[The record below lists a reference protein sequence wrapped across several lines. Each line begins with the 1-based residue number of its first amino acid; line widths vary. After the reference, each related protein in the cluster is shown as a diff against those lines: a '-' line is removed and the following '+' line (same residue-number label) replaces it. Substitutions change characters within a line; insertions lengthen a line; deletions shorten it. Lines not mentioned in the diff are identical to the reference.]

1 MCHQFNGIH
10 ISNTLNKCKSSFNS
24 RLNNH
29 RKDFDNLKAVSACN
43 HFQILDQNF
52 IKHFKFTPQPW
63 NLTSAFGSVLVNANS
78 WFVVLF
84 VDTWFD
90 MLCLFL
96 LVCQS
101 RESVISNQMFCNN
114 CCSLFTSFWLLFIHI
129 AQKFLLSFNTKF
141 QAFSLKRHRYADSSQ
156 TKVCIILN
164 LKHFVSFIVVGILS
178 FYLDRK
184 GPLPATT
191 KRHGV
196 EFWSKPHY
204 VYKQSC
210 CLRDMNDRRSR
221 PPIRNHVSFI
231 GVTQPCVI
239 LGPGPENSAYTRRF
253 LYDCVIMSSF
263 PKDENCCCWC
273 EINIYIKINIYV
285 GKTVIFLP
293 FYSQQWYAVA
303 PFYWTIL

>member
-1 MCHQFNGIH
+1 MKTDKNDMKVEKNVSMHSHAFERPYKRQIVTDPKSCNASH

-63 NLTSAFGSVLVNANS
+63 NLTLAFGSILVNANS

-129 AQKFLLSFNTKF
+129 AQKF
-141 QAFSLKRHRYADSSQ
+141 
-156 TKVCIILN
+156 
-164 LKHFVSFIVVGILS
+164 
-178 FYLDRK
+178 
-184 GPLPATT
+184 
-191 KRHGV
+191 
-196 EFWSKPHY
+196 
-204 VYKQSC
+204 
-210 CLRDMNDRRSR
+210 
-221 PPIRNHVSFI
+221 
-231 GVTQPCVI
+231 
-239 LGPGPENSAYTRRF
+239 
-253 LYDCVIMSSF
+253 SSF
-263 PKDENCCCWC
+263 
-273 EINIYIKINIYV
+273 
-285 GKTVIFLP
+285 L
-293 FYSQQWYAVA
+293 
-303 PFYWTIL
+303 

>member
-63 NLTSAFGSVLVNANS
+63 NLTLSFGSVLVNANS

-129 AQKFLLSFNTKF
+129 AQKFLLSFNTKL

-210 CLRDMNDRRSR
+210 CLRDMNDKKQTSYKK
-221 PPIRNHVSFI
+221 
-231 GVTQPCVI
+231 PCFFYWCNTAMCDTWTWTWEFSLHKKIFVWLCYNVI
-239 LGPGPENSAYTRRF
+239 LSKGRKLLLLMWN
-253 LYDCVIMSSF
+253 
-263 PKDENCCCWC
+263 
-273 EINIYIKINIYV
+273 
-285 GKTVIFLP
+285 
-293 FYSQQWYAVA
+293 
-303 PFYWTIL
+303 

>member
-1 MCHQFNGIH
+1 MQTDKNDMKVEKSVSMHSHAFERPCKRQIVTDPKSCNASH

-63 NLTSAFGSVLVNANS
+63 NLTLSFGSVLVNANS

-114 CCSLFTSFWLLFIHI
+114 CCSLFTSFWFLFIHI
-129 AQKFLLSFNTKF
+129 AQKF
-141 QAFSLKRHRYADSSQ
+141 
-156 TKVCIILN
+156 
-164 LKHFVSFIVVGILS
+164 
-178 FYLDRK
+178 
-184 GPLPATT
+184 
-191 KRHGV
+191 
-196 EFWSKPHY
+196 
-204 VYKQSC
+204 
-210 CLRDMNDRRSR
+210 
-221 PPIRNHVSFI
+221 
-231 GVTQPCVI
+231 
-239 LGPGPENSAYTRRF
+239 
-253 LYDCVIMSSF
+253 SSF
-263 PKDENCCCWC
+263 
-273 EINIYIKINIYV
+273 
-285 GKTVIFLP
+285 L
-293 FYSQQWYAVA
+293 
-303 PFYWTIL
+303 